1 MTRIIFG
8 TDGWRGRIAED
19 YTFDNVRRCAQG
31 FATFLH
37 EQGLAEKGAVIGYD
51 QRFQAEYFAAASAE
65 VLAANGI
72 KVWLTQSNTPTP
84 AISYAVPVRNA
95 AGAINITASHNPPHD
110 CGFKV
115 RDATGGA
122 IPPGDLKRIEAAIP
136 DIAGV

>member
-1 MTRIIFG
+1 MTKIIFG

-37 EQGLAEKGAVIGYD
+37 EQELADRGAVIGYD
-51 QRFQAEYFAAASAE
+51 QRFQAEFFAAASAE

-84 AISYAVPVRNA
+84 AISYAVPAKGA
-95 AGAINITASHNPPHD
+95 AGAINIT
-110 CGFKV
+110 
-115 RDATGGA
+115 
-122 IPPGDLKRIEAAIP
+122 
-136 DIAGV
+136 

>member
-1 MTRIIFG
+1 MCPGLRHL
-8 TDGWRGRIAED
+8 
-19 YTFDNVRRCAQG
+19 
-31 FATFLH
+31 LH
-37 EQGLAEKGAVIGYD
+37 EQGLADRGAVIGYD
-51 QRFQAEYFAAASAE
+51 QRFQAEFFAAASAE

-84 AISYAVPVRNA
+84 AISYAVPAKGA

-122 IPPGDLKRIEAAIP
+122 IPPRT
-136 DIAGV
+136 